1 MVRGAQIMI
10 KYKDIDQGYNTS
22 PSALQVVAT
31 DQGPTSPKTTL
42 FLLSYE
48 TLLVHSKT
56 PLQEEIK

>member
-1 MVRGAQIMI
+1 MI